1 MKSSKLI
8 EMYQDGNIV
17 IPIYMLK
24 NYKKL
29 NLELNEFIF
38 LMYLYSKGNNIIFD
52 PTKMKDDL
60 GIGLEEVMENISN
73 LSDKNLIKVEVIK
86 NEKGI
91 ME

>member
-29 NLELNEFIF
+29 NLELNESF
-38 LMYLYSKGNNIIFD
+38 
-52 PTKMKDDL
+52 
-60 GIGLEEVMENISN
+60 
-73 LSDKNLIKVEVIK
+73 
-86 NEKGI
+86 
-91 ME
+91 

>member
-29 NLELNEFIF
+29 NLEKFISEFSF
-38 LMYLYSKGNNIIFD
+38 L
-52 PTKMKDDL
+52 
-60 GIGLEEVMENISN
+60 
-73 LSDKNLIKVEVIK
+73 
-86 NEKGI
+86 
-91 ME
+91 